1 MAKANHGKGKKGIAC
16 SGTWLPV
23 PLEFLRSRAC
33 AELSPL
39 ASKLLLDVF
48 GLLGTNAI
56 RNGDLSLTPKLMAQR
71 GWTSRASLG
80 AAVKELEDH
89 GLLARTR
96 QGSRLDCNL
105 FACTLYPLDCDL
117 RKLDVRPGSYRQT
130 DYMGTGASLANP
142 PTESNPAVWRRARKT
157 KTLSPQ
163 RNEEDPQR
171 SATEQSKVKDVHK
184 KETSFRG
191 GTKPSFT
198 PLSIVP
204 QRDTYLDMPSIN
216 AGVRRISAR
225 TAQLCRAIA
234 IPGRLPLIANGRLH
248 ANARLGSGYE
258 Y

>member
-1 MAKANHGKGKKGIAC
+1 MTRANHGKRKTGIAC
-16 SGTWLPV
+16 VGPWLPV

-48 GLLGTNAI
+48 GLLSTNGG
-56 RNGDLSLTPKLMAQR
+56 RNGDLCLAPKLMAQR

-80 AAVKELEDH
+80 AAVKELEDN

-117 RKLDVRPGSYRQT
+117 RKLDVRPGSYLQT
-130 DYMGTGASLANP
+130 DYMGTGASLAKP

-157 KTLSPQ
+157 ETLSPQ
-163 RNEEDPQR
+163 RNEEDPQH
-171 SATEQSKVKDVHK
+171 SAMEQSKAKDVNK
-184 KETSFRG
+184 KGTSFRG
-191 GTKPSFT
+191 GTKPSFI

-204 QRDTYLDMPSIN
+204 QRDTYLELPSIN
-216 AGVRRISAR
+216 AGVQRVSAHPV
-225 TAQLCRAIA
+225 QLCRAIA
-234 IPGRLPLIANGRLH
+234 IPGRLPLMANGQLH
-248 ANARLGSGYE
+248 ANARLGAGYE
-258 Y
+258 C